1 MTQILYAHV
10 NKRKKKMQ
18 ERRACKKINCHK
30 DKKIKLKIYIICMNE
45 NSIMKDIIKYKKVA
59 RGIIKNNR
67 GCEHGQ
73 NTLYAYVEISQ

>member
-1 MTQILYAHV
+1 
-10 NKRKKKMQ
+10 
-18 ERRACKKINCHK
+18 
-30 DKKIKLKIYIICMNE
+30 MNE
-45 NSIMKDIIKYKKVA
+45 NSIMKNIIKYKKVA